1 VTAVPMPSPPAA
13 RFVPAFVAVNER
25 HGVTVLV
32 DRQPNLCRWAVH
44 TVVDGK
50 DFIVS
55 GPGKGEPNNPSNR
68 ELAAQITQAVGRI
81 VRRTGEMPSQVFT
94 GDWATAEL
102 LRAKSD
108 LPVTDLTAPPAALTA
123 ARDAV
128 AEVERG
134 LVSGLV
140 LACDSSRGR
149 GKSVNGCGYVLAYS
163 NGADPILGAYTSVST
178 HGGIRAGELA
188 AIRRG
193 LQSTLGHHPVLREGV
208 GDLLVL
214 TDSKAALEVLERV
227 SIGDLQPFDDT
238 DSVAECK
245 RILGS
250 ARGVN
255 ISYEW
260 VRGHNGHPLNELAD
274 RLAVLARRNREM
286 GVDEL
291 TNARMI
297 ASIRQDAKDVRMG
310 EWLAGQRAQMSAAVA

>member
-1 VTAVPMPSPPAA
+1 MTAVPVPPAA
-13 RFVPAFVAVNER
+13 RFVPALTAVNER

-32 DRQPNLCRWAVH
+32 DRQQNLCRWAVH
-44 TVVDGK
+44 TVVDGR
-50 DFIVS
+50 DYVVS
-55 GPGKGEPNNPSNR
+55 GPAAGEPNNPSNR
-68 ELAAQITQAVGRI
+68 ELAAQLTHAVGR
-81 VRRTGEMPSQVFT
+81 VAKRTGETPTQVFT

-102 LRAKSD
+102 LRAKTD
-108 LPVTDLTAPPAALTA
+108 LPVTDLTAPPAALAA

-128 AEVERG
+128 AEVERK
-134 LVSGLV
+134 LVAGLV

-149 GKSVNGCGYVLAYS
+149 GKSVNGCGYVLAYA

-208 GDLLVL
+208 GDLKVL

-227 SIGDLQPFDDT
+227 STGTLQPFDDT

-286 GVDEL
+286 GVDDL

-297 ASIRQDAKDVRMG
+297 ASVRADAKGISLGQWDAGKR
-310 EWLAGQRAQMSAAVA
+310 LAVSA

>member
-1 VTAVPMPSPPAA
+1 MTAVPMPVPPAA
-13 RFVPAFVAVNER
+13 RFVPAITAVNQR
-25 HGVTVLV
+25 DGVTVVV
-32 DRQPNLCRWAVH
+32 DRQQNLCRWAVH
-44 TVVDGK
+44 ALVEGK
-50 DFIVS
+50 NCVVS
-55 GPGKGEPNNPSNR
+55 GPQRGEPINPSNK
-68 ELAAQITQAVGRI
+68 ELAIQINEAVAHI
-81 VRRTGEMPSQVFT
+81 AKRTGALPIQVFT

-102 LRAKSD
+102 LREKTN
-108 LPVTDLTAPPAALTA
+108 LPVTDLAAPQSAIAA
-123 ARDAV
+123 ARKAI
-128 AEVERG
+128 ARVERG

-149 GKSVNGCGYVLAYS
+149 GKTVNGCGYVLAYAS
-163 NGADPILGAYTSVST
+163 GAEPILGAYTSVSA

-193 LQSTLGHHPVLREGV
+193 LQSTLTHHPVLRRGI
-208 GDLLVL
+208 GDLKVL
-214 TDSKAALEVLERV
+214 TDSRSALEMLDRV
-227 SIGDLQPFDDT
+227 SEGNLQPFDDS
-238 DSVAECK
+238 DSISECK

-260 VRGHNGHPLNELAD
+260 VRGHDGHPLNELAD

-297 ASIRQDAKDVRMG
+297 ASIRREAKG
-310 EWLAGQRAQMSAAVA
+310 IQLADWNTSMNTPSAA

>member
-1 VTAVPMPSPPAA
+1 MTAIPVPAPPAA
-13 RFVPAFVAVNER
+13 RFIPAVTAVNER

-44 TVVDGK
+44 TLVDGR

-55 GPGKGEPNNPSNR
+55 GPAKGEPTNPSNR
-68 ELAAQITQAVGRI
+68 ELAGQITQAVARI
-81 VRRTGEMPSQVFT
+81 AKRTGEQPSQVFT

-102 LRAKSD
+102 LRAKST
-108 LPVTDLTAPPAALTA
+108 LPVTDLTAPPASLAA
-123 ARDAV
+123 AREAV

-149 GKSVNGCGYVLAYS
+149 GRTVNGCGYVLAYA
-163 NGADPILGAYTSVST
+163 NGADPILGAYTAVSA

-193 LQSTLGHHPVLREGV
+193 LQSTLGHHPVLREGI
-208 GDLLVL
+208 GDLKIL
-214 TDSKAALEVLERV
+214 TDSKAALEVLDRV
-227 SIGDLQPFDDT
+227 STGSLQPFDDT
-238 DSVAECK
+238 DSIAECK

-286 GVDEL
+286 GVDEV

-297 ASIRQDAKDVRMG
+297 ASIREEAKGIQAR
-310 EWLAGQRAQMSAAVA
+310 EWTTLAAA

>member
-1 VTAVPMPSPPAA
+1 MPAPPAA
-13 RFVPAFVAVNER
+13 RFIPAFEAVNER

-44 TVVDGK
+44 AVVSGR

-55 GPGKGEPNNPSNR
+55 GPGKGEPTNPSNR
-68 ELAAQITQAVGRI
+68 ELATQITQAVARI
-81 VRRTGEMPSQVFT
+81 ARRTGELPVQVFT

-102 LRAKSD
+102 LRAKSN
-108 LPVTDLTAPPAALTA
+108 LPVTDLTAPAAALAA

-128 AEVERG
+128 AQVERG

-149 GKSVNGCGYVLAYS
+149 GKTVNGCGYVLAYA
-163 NGADPILGAYTSVST
+163 NGADPILGAYTAVSAR
-178 HGGIRAGELA
+178 GGIRAGELA

-208 GDLLVL
+208 GDLKVL
-214 TDSKAALEVLERV
+214 TDSKAALEVLDRV
-227 SIGDLQPFDDT
+227 STGTLQPFDDA

-260 VRGHNGHPLNELAD
+260 VRGHNGHPLNEMAD
-274 RLAVLARRNREM
+274 RLAVMARRNREM
-286 GVDEL
+286 GVDDV

-297 ASIRQDAKDVRMG
+297 AAVRQDAKDVRMG
-310 EWLAGQRAQMSAAVA
+310 EWLAGQRGQMRGAAA

>member
-1 VTAVPMPSPPAA
+1 MTAVPMPAPPVS
-13 RFVPAFVAVNER
+13 RFVPALVAVNER

-44 TVVDGK
+44 TIIDGK

-55 GPGKGEPNNPSNR
+55 GPGDGQATNPSNR
-68 ELAAQITQAVGRI
+68 EVATQISQAVARI
-81 VRRTGEMPSQVFT
+81 AKRTGETPSQVFT
-94 GDWATAEL
+94 SDWATAEL
-102 LRAKSD
+102 LRAKSG
-108 LPVTDLTAPPAALTA
+108 LPITDLAAPPTALAA
-123 ARDAV
+123 AREAV

-163 NGADPILGAYTSVST
+163 NGADPILGACTSVST

-208 GDLLVL
+208 GDLKVL
-214 TDSKAALEVLERV
+214 TDSKAALDVLERV
-227 SIGDLQPFDDT
+227 ATGHLQPFDDT
-238 DSVAECK
+238 ESVAECK

-286 GVDEL
+286 GVDDV

-297 ASIRQDAKDVRMG
+297 ASIRQDAKGVLLT
-310 EWLAGQRAQMSAAVA
+310 EWLAGRGGQVKAAS

>member
-1 VTAVPMPSPPAA
+1 MTAVPMPAPPMS
-13 RFVPAFVAVNER
+13 RFVPALVAVNER

-44 TVVDGK
+44 TIIDGK

-55 GPGKGEPNNPSNR
+55 GPGDGQATNPSNR
-68 ELAAQITQAVGRI
+68 ELAAQISQAVARI
-81 VRRTGEMPSQVFT
+81 AKRTGETPSQVFT
-94 GDWATAEL
+94 SDWATAEL

-108 LPVTDLTAPPAALTA
+108 LPVTDLTAPPAALAA
-123 ARDAV
+123 AREAV

-208 GDLLVL
+208 GDLKVL
-214 TDSKAALEVLERV
+214 TDSKAALDVLERV
-227 SIGDLQPFDDT
+227 ATGHLQPFDDT

-286 GVDEL
+286 GVDDV

-297 ASIRQDAKDVRMG
+297 ASIRQDAKGVQIG
-310 EWLAGQRAQMSAAVA
+310 EWLAGQRTQMKAAS

>member
-1 VTAVPMPSPPAA
+1 MTAVPMPAPPVS
-13 RFVPAFVAVNER
+13 RFVPALVAVNER

-44 TVVDGK
+44 TIIDGK
-50 DFIVS
+50 DLIVS
-55 GPGKGEPNNPSNR
+55 GPGDGQATNPSNR
-68 ELAAQITQAVGRI
+68 ELATQISQAVAGI
-81 VRRTGEMPSQVFT
+81 AKRTGETPSQVFT
-94 GDWATAEL
+94 SDWATAEL

-108 LPVTDLTAPPAALTA
+108 LPVTDLTAPPAALAA
-123 ARDAV
+123 AREAV

-193 LQSTLGHHPVLREGV
+193 LQSTLGHHPILREGV
-208 GDLLVL
+208 GDLKVL
-214 TDSKAALEVLERV
+214 TDSKAALDVLERV
-227 SIGDLQPFDDT
+227 ATGHLQPFDDT

-286 GVDEL
+286 GVDDV

-297 ASIRQDAKDVRMG
+297 ASIRQDAKGVLLT
-310 EWLAGQRAQMSAAVA
+310 EWLAGRGGQVKAAS

>member
-1 VTAVPMPSPPAA
+1 MPAAPAA
-13 RFVPAFVAVNER
+13 RFVPAFKAVSER

-44 TVVDGK
+44 TLVQDK
-50 DFIVS
+50 DFIIS
-55 GPGKGEPNNPSNR
+55 GPAKGEPTNPSNR
-68 ELAAQITQAVGRI
+68 ELATQITQAVGRI
-81 VRRTGEMPSQVFT
+81 VRRTGEQPTQVFT

-108 LPVTDLTAPPAALTA
+108 LPVTDLAAPPGAVAA
-123 ARDAV
+123 AREAV
-128 AEVERG
+128 AEVERK

-149 GKSVNGCGYVLAYS
+149 GKTVNGCGYVLAYA
-163 NGADPILGAYTSVST
+163 NGADPILGAYTAVSA

-208 GDLLVL
+208 GDLRIL
-214 TDSKAALEVLERV
+214 TDSMAALEVLRRV
-227 SIGDLQPFDDT
+227 SAGALQPFDDT
-238 DSVAECK
+238 DSIAECK

-274 RLAVLARRNREM
+274 RLALLARRNREM
-286 GVDEL
+286 GVDEV

-297 ASIRQDAKDVRMG
+297 AAIRDEAKHLVRG
-310 EWLAGQRAQMSAAVA
+310 VQA

>member
-1 VTAVPMPSPPAA
+1 MTAVPVPVPPAA
-13 RFVPAFVAVNER
+13 RFVPALKAVNER

-44 TVVDGK
+44 TLIDGK

-55 GPGKGEPNNPSNR
+55 GPGRGEPNNPSNR
-68 ELAAQITQAVGRI
+68 ELAAQITHAVAR
-81 VRRTGEMPSQVFT
+81 VAKRTGEAPTQVFT

-108 LPVTDLTAPPAALTA
+108 LPVTDLTAPPAALAA

-149 GKSVNGCGYVLAYS
+149 GRTVNGCGYVLAYA
-163 NGADPILGAYTSVST
+163 NGADPILGAYTAVSA

-193 LQSTLGHHPVLREGV
+193 LQSTLCHHPVLREGV
-208 GDLLVL
+208 GDLKIL
-214 TDSKAALEVLERV
+214 TDSKAALEVLDRV
-227 SIGDLQPFDDT
+227 SAGALQPFDDT

-286 GVDEL
+286 GVDEV

-297 ASIRQDAKDVRMG
+297 ASIREEAKTT
-310 EWLAGQRAQMSAAVA
+310 LARQPDRGQEPR

>member
-1 VTAVPMPSPPAA
+1 MTAVPVPPSA
-13 RFVPAFVAVNER
+13 RFIPAFKAVNER

-55 GPGKGEPNNPSNR
+55 GPGTGQPTNPSNR

-81 VRRTGEMPSQVFT
+81 VKRTGTMPVQVFT

-108 LPVTDLTAPPAALTA
+108 LPVTDLTAPPAALAA
-123 ARDAV
+123 AREAV

-149 GKSVNGCGYVLAYS
+149 GKSVNGCGYVLAYA
-163 NGADPILGAYTSVST
+163 NGADPILGAYTAVSA

-193 LQSTLGHHPVLREGV
+193 LQSTLGHHPVLREGI
-208 GDLLVL
+208 GDLKVL

-227 SIGDLQPFDDT
+227 ATGTLQPFDDT

-286 GVDEL
+286 GVDEV

-297 ASIRQDAKDVRMG
+297 AAIRQDAKDVRMG
-310 EWLAGQRAQMSAAVA
+310 EWMASQRAALASAA

>member
-1 VTAVPMPSPPAA
+1 VTAVPVPPAS
-13 RFVPAFVAVNER
+13 RFVPALVAVSER
-25 HGVTVLV
+25 TGVTVLV

-44 TVVDGK
+44 TLLDGNN
-50 DFIVS
+50 FIVS
-55 GPGKGEPNNPSNR
+55 GPGRDEQTNPSNR
-68 ELAAQITQAVGRI
+68 ELAAQITAAVDF
-81 VRRTGEMPSQVFT
+81 VAKRTGQVPTQVFT

-102 LRAKSD
+102 LRAKTA
-108 LPVTDLTAPPAALTA
+108 LPVTDLTGPPAALAA
-123 ARDAV
+123 AREAV
-128 AEVERG
+128 AAVERK

-149 GKSVNGCGYVLAYS
+149 GRTVNGCGYVLAYA
-163 NGADPILGAYTSVST
+163 NGADPILGAYTAVSA

-208 GDLLVL
+208 GDLKVL
-214 TDSKAALEVLERV
+214 TDSKSALEVLERV
-227 SIGDLQPFDDT
+227 ATGALQPFDDT
-238 DSVAECK
+238 DSIAECK
-245 RILGS
+245 RIIGS

-255 ISYEW
+255 ITYEW

-286 GVDEL
+286 GVDDL

-297 ASIRQDAKDVRMG
+297 AAVRADAKGIGLVG
-310 EWLAGQRAQMSAAVA
+310 WVAGQREAAAAA